1 MKDDKLFSLEDTFED
16 VEVDPDDLTLLDD
29 STVLVDLE
37 EAKKIVR
44 GRKLALAV
52 TIVLCILGTIG
63 ALMLFSQPN
72 FHENADKFARSII
85 TPVTGWLNT
94 MPWALFVFFGAAL
107 VIVLGFIALKPLD
120 RLTRRIPS
128 GEFLLDHVDLSFEGR
143 KGILRFLPGIV
154 TTLYFAVGAYLRVL
168 DPETDF
174 DPESYNPLSQE
185 YGLGEWANW
194 LFMVLAVFTLLLVIA
209 EGIVNGGPLGIVL
222 HIPLIV
228 LANICFAAFGVR
240 VVEAAIQLI
249 QIVVL
254 LIAIPFILGISFL
267 CFWKKK

>member
-1 MKDDKLFSLEDTFED
+1 MEDTLED

-29 STVLVDLE
+29 STVLVDVE
-37 EAKKIVR
+37 EAKKIV
-44 GRKLALAV
+44 GRRRLALAV
-52 TIVLCILGTIG
+52 TIICCFLGTIG
-63 ALMLFSQPN
+63 ALMLFSRPD

-85 TPVTGWLNT
+85 TPVTEWLNT
-94 MPWALFVFFGAAL
+94 MPWALIVFFGAAL

-128 GEFLLDHVDLSFEGR
+128 GEFLLEHVGLSFEGR

-154 TTLYFAVGAYLRVL
+154 TTLYFAVGAFLRFL

-174 DPESYNPLSQE
+174 NPESYNPLSQQ

-194 LFMVLAVFTLLLVIA
+194 LFMVLVVFTLLLVIA
-209 EGIVNGGPLGIVL
+209 EGIVNGGPLGIIV

-240 VVEAAIQLI
+240 VVAAAIQLI
-249 QIVVL
+249 QIAIF
-254 LIAIPFILGISFL
+254 LIAVPVILVIGFL